1 MREISFKQKVIT
13 VAVVAV
19 LLLLTVAG
27 ALWGEEFVTFNPTE
41 VEPVV
46 IVDEEGQEVVPEKII
61 GDTQDQ
67 PVIFSLEPG
76 FYSKG
81 EKLYLSAPG
90 AVEIRYTKDGN
101 EPSEGGAKKFKDYIT
116 MKGNDRDEVTAYT
129 IKACAVYED
138 GSYSEPVSRTYFVG
152 DNLADRFD
160 CLVVSITVDPDV
172 LYDYETGIFVA
183 GKLRDDFLATKP
195 DKEIVPTDPANWN
208 WRGRASERE
217 CYVEV
222 YEYDGNCVISQAAGM
237 RIFGGWSRAG
247 DTKNIRL
254 YAREEYDAENNRFR
268 YEFFPDALDANG
280 RKINSY
286 NKLSLRTCANDAGYL
301 YMRDDMISDL
311 AHSTGIDAKYSR
323 PVAVYLNGEYYC
335 FAWCQQTFSED
346 LLEHTYA
353 IEQAEWDILKGCE
366 YMIWE
371 DDDNDITQATA
382 DWHELYSYA
391 YKDLTVEENFNY
403 VNERLDI
410 DNFMRYY
417 ALNSYLGNGDWPNNN
432 WKIYRYKSGTAEE
445 GTYPTDGKW
454 RFMLYDTD
462 FCLGLY
468 GNDFFTQHM
477 QWLFNEE
484 HFGLQPNDWV
494 IDVHDDGEKY
504 QRSDLLIALCKREDM
519 REKWLNILCDMAYWH
534 YSEERLIDH
543 IDYYNTWRLH
553 ELVKASEEGKANV
566 WSVSGELNTVKEY
579 AESRPLTMQTQMKK
593 VFPEYQDVY
602 NVYLSPTKGAT
613 IHISSCNIAPDEK
626 YTFGGKYFV
635 GCEVTIDCTPAA
647 GYEFVSWD
655 INGEIFTDKELTI
668 SYEKFGSSVSIE
680 LNVKNTNDSIII
692 NEICYKGSDSDYI
705 QLYNPTDEDITLKNY
720 MISDGASYF
729 TIPTTTI
736 KKGASIRILGKNY
749 SKSDAIGNIE
759 CGFSLKEFETVTLFD
774 GSGREVQSIYLGE
787 GTKNTVSVYDY
798 VTDSW
803 YERTNTPK
811 DRLLEAELPSWGGWG
826 GGWGGG
832 WW

>member
-1 MREISFKQKVIT
+1 MNSKKILTVVI
-13 VAVVAV
+13 VAVV
-19 LLLLTVAG
+19 LLLAVVG
-27 ALWGEEFVTFNPTE
+27 ALWGESFVTYNPTP
-41 VEPVV
+41 VDPVV
-46 IVDEEGQEVVPEKII
+46 IVDEEGHEVVQEAPV
-61 GDTQDQ
+61 GDTADE
-67 PVIFSLEPG
+67 PVIFSLAPG
-76 FYSKG
+76 FYTAE
-81 EKLYLSAPG
+81 EKLYLSAPD

-101 EPSEGGAKKFKDYIT
+101 DPWEKGAKRYKDGIS
-116 MKGNDRDEVTAYT
+116 MKPSDKEKAKPYT

-138 GSYSEPVSRTYFVG
+138 GSHSEAVSRTYFFG
-152 DNLADRFD
+152 KDIADRYD
-160 CLVVSITVDPDV
+160 TLIVSITVDPDV

-222 YEYDGNCVISQAAGM
+222 YEYDGDCVISQAAGM

-247 DTKNIRL
+247 DTKNIRI
-254 YAREEYDAENNRFR
+254 YAREEYDLENNRFR

-280 RKINSY
+280 RKITSY
-286 NKLSLRTCANDAGYL
+286 NKLSLRTCANDAGSL
-301 YMRDDMISDL
+301 YMRDDMISAM
-311 AHSTGIDAKYSR
+311 AHTVGVDAKYSR

-371 DDDNDITQATA
+371 DDDNDIVQATA

-391 YKDLTVEENFNY
+391 YKDLTIEENFNY
-403 VNERLDI
+403 VDERLDI

-445 GTYPTDGKW
+445 GTYPCDGKW

-484 HFGLQPNDWV
+484 YFGLQPNDWV
-494 IDVHDDGEKY
+494 IDVHDDGTKY
-504 QRSDLLIALCKREDM
+504 QRSDLLISLCKREDM

-534 YSEERLIDH
+534 YSEDRLLDYIDEF
-543 IDYYNTWRLH
+543 NTWRLH
-553 ELVKASEEGKANV
+553 ELVEASNLGRANV
-566 WSVSGELNTVKEY
+566 WSVSRELDIVKEY
-579 AESRPLTMQTQMKK
+579 AEARPLTMQTQMTK
-593 VFPEYQDVY
+593 VFPEYKDLY
-602 NVYLSPTKGAT
+602 NVYISPTKGAT
-613 IHISSCNIAPDEK
+613 IHISSCDIRPDDE

-635 GCEVTIDCTPAA
+635 GCEQVLDCTPAA
-647 GYEFVSWD
+647 GYEFVAWE
-655 INGEIFTDKELTI
+655 INGERITDKQTVI
-668 SYEKFGSSVSIE
+668 SSEKYGNKASVKLITE
-680 LNVKNTNDSIII
+680 NKNADIII
-692 NEICYKGSDSDYI
+692 SEVSYKGSDADYI
-705 QLYNPTDEDITLKNY
+705 SLYNPTDEDITLKNY
-720 MISDGASYF
+720 IISDGNSSF
-729 TIPTTTI
+729 TIPTTTV
-736 KKGASIRILGKNY
+736 KAHRTVKILGKNY
-749 SKSDAIGNIE
+749 NKADALGNIT
-759 CGFSLKEFETVTLFD
+759 CGFSLKEFETVTLRN
-774 GSGREVQSIYLGE
+774 GEGELVQSVYLNE
-787 GTKNTVSVYDY
+787 GTKNTVSVYDS
-798 VTDSW
+798 VTDTW
-803 YERTNTPK
+803 FERTREPK
-811 DRLLEAELPSWGGWG
+811 DRLIETELPGHGGWG
-826 GGWGGG
+826 WGW
-832 WW
+832 